1 MSEIS
6 KAYEPQSVE
15 DKWYDFWL
23 KHGCFT
29 ADPNS
34 AKPAYSIV
42 IPPPNVTGMLH
53 MGHVLNNTIQDIL
66 SRKARMDGKEVLWLP
81 GTDHA
86 GIATQMMVEKQLKK
100 EEKKSRHDLGREEF
114 LKRVWAWKE
123 KHGDIII
130 NQLKKLGCSCDWTR
144 ERFTMDPEYS
154 RCVQKVFVDLY
165 KKGLI
170 YRGKRMVNWC
180 PVSQTALSDEEVEMK
195 PQKGFMYHFKV
206 QVAESLSG
214 SSRGNE
220 AQTGKS
226 ETGNRKPEISKS
238 LLTSAATEKKEGG
251 PGIDSEGRIWL
262 TIATTR
268 PETIPGDTAVAVN
281 PKDPRYA
288 HLIGKHIVRPLP
300 AELPHQ
306 QKLIPIIG
314 DEHVDF
320 EFGTGVLKVTPAH
333 DKADF
338 DIGTRHKLP
347 LIEVI
352 NADGSMNDL
361 AGADLRGL
369 DRFKARKIAVE
380 KLRELEMLV
389 EEKPYENNV
398 GFSQRAD
405 VPIEPRLSEQW
416 FLKYPAVEQSKACV
430 AQDGYV
436 AAPDL
441 SKKAARIIAAT
452 GKEIPGKNIHEL
464 RKAAL
469 AYARQHGIIGVPF
482 KNEDS
487 GITIRIGRQSLSH
500 AFSHLGVANILAVV
514 VLPELIRTAVWIS
527 SEPHEPHNPMV
538 KRVHRLVAAL
548 SLAGELY
555 CVLITAKEFKDG
567 TVLYD
572 HRTKKITF
580 GGKSLEAHLPK
591 EKLDTQPAPNAEVKI
606 GDLLA
611 GVNVVKMRFHP
622 QRWAKVY
629 DHWLTNIQ
637 DWCISRQLWW
647 GHRIPVW
654 TLSVRSHS
662 EVMPELNLL
671 SKLDEYFKEFN
682 LSDQVFIKFHG
693 AHQEGLQRY
702 LSGELSSLEYVEICT
717 LSSDADHAVKL
728 LNNLEEL
735 GALRNFP
742 LNSAKLFPTRRAWEI
757 AKDVMENLIRD
768 RVVQDPDVLD
778 TWFSS
783 WLWPFATMGWPEQTD
798 TLKKF
803 YPTTDLV
810 TGPDIIFFWVAR
822 MIMAGYEF
830 MGDPKFG
837 LPDAM
842 PFQNVYFTGIIRDKQ
857 GRKMSK
863 TLGNSPDPLVLIEQY
878 GADALR
884 FGTMRSAPLGQDVL
898 FDEKDVEL
906 GRNFCNKLW
915 NACRFRQ
922 MVGGTGVTPEQFE
935 IQGEIE
941 PKLLTPDDKW
951 ILLKLDAAI
960 REVTIALNEYKF
972 SEATAALYRFFW
984 NEYCDWYVEAS
995 KAILR
1000 SVEELK
1006 GENVEGADASTLQRF
1021 NASTAQKANTLAL
1034 IDFVLSHTIRLFHP
1048 FLPFITEELW
1058 HGMGYATDMPDN
1070 QGGKTIMNAPWP
1082 MPFDEDFKGHY
1093 GLAES
1098 DLEATNVKYELV
1110 RNGRDLRRAGNI
1122 QAAKKVKYVFKPAQ
1136 PLTPHDAEVIK
1147 LLLNAETLEVKA
1159 DYQPPKGTPNVASKL
1174 GELFLPLEGLI
1185 DVAAEKVRLTKEVEK
1200 IQSEIVK
1207 VEQKLANPNFT
1218 QKVPPAVLA
1227 EHEQRLVE
1235 WKTKLAHTQASL
1247 DALG

>member
-1 MSEIS
+1 MSEIP

-15 DKWYDFWL
+15 DKWYNFWL
-23 KHGCFT
+23 KQGCFT
-29 ADPNS
+29 AEAKS
-34 AKPAYSIV
+34 AKPAYAIV

-66 SRKARMDGKEVLWLP
+66 ARKARMDGKEVLWLP

-86 GIATQMMVEKQLKK
+86 GIATQVMVEKQLKK

-154 RCVQKVFVDLY
+154 RCVQKVFVELY
-165 KKGLI
+165 QKGLI

-195 PQKGFMYHFKV
+195 PQRGFMYHFKV
-206 QVAESLSG
+206 QVVEEP
-214 SSRGNE
+214 N
-220 AQTGKS
+220 T
-226 ETGNRKPEISKS
+226 
-238 LLTSAATEKKEGG
+238 
-251 PGIDSEGRIWL
+251 WL

-268 PETIPGDTAVAVN
+268 PETIPADTAVAVN
-281 PKDPRYA
+281 PKDPRYTQ
-288 HLIGKHIVRPLP
+288 LVGKHVYRALPLDQP
-300 AELPHQ
+300 KEQ
-306 QKLIPIIG
+306 RIIPIIA

-338 DIGTRHKLP
+338 DIGQRHQLP
-347 LIEVI
+347 VI
-352 NADGSMNDL
+352 DVLTPDAKMTAASGEL
-361 AGADLRGL
+361 AGL
-369 DRFKARKIAVE
+369 DRFVARKKAAEI
-380 KLRELEMLV
+380 LEAAGALDKA
-389 EEKPYENNV
+389 EPYENNV

-416 FLKYPAVEQSKACV
+416 FLKYPAVPESKACV
-430 AQDGYV
+430 A
-436 AAPDL
+436 
-441 SKKAARIIAAT
+441 
-452 GKEIPGKNIHEL
+452 E
-464 RKAAL
+464 
-469 AYARQHGIIGVPF
+469 
-482 KNEDS
+482 
-487 GITIRIGRQSLSH
+487 GR
-500 AFSHLGVANILAVV
+500 
-514 VLPELIRTAVWIS
+514 
-527 SEPHEPHNPMV
+527 M
-538 KRVHRLVAAL
+538 K
-548 SLAGELY
+548 
-555 CVLITAKEFKDG
+555 
-567 TVLYD
+567 
-572 HRTKKITF
+572 
-580 GGKSLEAHLPK
+580 
-591 EKLDTQPAPNAEVKI
+591 
-606 GDLLA
+606 
-611 GVNVVKMRFHP
+611 FHP
-622 QRWAKVY
+622 DRWAKVY
-629 DHWLTNIQ
+629 DHWLANIQ

-654 TLSVRSHS
+654 YRG
-662 EVMPELNLL
+662 
-671 SKLDEYFKEFN
+671 KE
-682 LSDQVFIKFHG
+682 IHCG
-693 AHQEGLQRY
+693 IEAPAGEG
-702 LSGELSSLEYVEICT
+702 
-717 LSSDADHAVKL
+717 
-728 LNNLEEL
+728 
-735 GALRNFP
+735 
-742 LNSAKLFPTRRAWEI
+742 W
-757 AKDVMENLIRD
+757 
-768 RVVQDPDVLD
+768 VQDPDVLD

-783 WLWPFATMGWPEQTD
+783 WLWPFATMGWPEQTE

-830 MGDPKFG
+830 MSD
-837 LPDAM
+837 L

-863 TLGNSPDPLVLIEQY
+863 TLGNSPNPLVLITQY

-922 MVGGTGVTPEQFE
+922 MQGGEV
-935 IQGEIE
+935 QGEID
-941 PKLLTPDDKW
+941 PALLTPDDKW

-960 REVTIALNEYKF
+960 REVSIALNEYKF
-972 SEATAALYRFFW
+972 SEATSALYRFFW

-995 KAILR
+995 KA
-1000 SVEELK
+1000 VFF
-1006 GENVEGADASTLQRF
+1006 GPDAK
-1021 NASTAQKANTLAL
+1021 QKANTLAV

-1082 MPFDEDFKGHY
+1082 LPFEDDMQTHY
-1093 GLAES
+1093 GLENHCLQATTEKY
-1098 DLEATNVKYELV
+1098 DLVV
-1110 RNGRDLRRAGNI
+1110 QGRDLRRAGNI
-1122 QAAKKVKYVFKPAQ
+1122 QAAKKVKYVLKPAL

-1147 LLLNAETLEVKA
+1147 LLLNAEALEVN
-1159 DYQPPKGTPNVASKL
+1159 DGFVPPKGTPTVKSKL

-1185 DVAAEKVRLTKEVEK
+1185 DVAAEKIRLTKEADK
-1200 IQSEIVK
+1200 IQAEIVK

-1218 QKVPPAVLA
+1218 AKVPPAVLV
-1227 EHEQRLVE
+1227 EHEQRLAD
-1235 WKTKLAHTQASL
+1235 WRSKLAHTQASL
-1247 DALG
+1247 EALNG